1 MGPRRHRRS
10 TGIPRLALIALVLTA
25 CQPPV
30 GNLQASSPSADGSVD
45 GPARANAAIGRVLSV
60 LDGDS
65 LIVDLEG
72 EEVEI
77 RLAGVNAPERDEC
90 HADPARDALRD
101 AVAGE
106 VAIEIVSDDQFGR
119 SVAGIWQGGSFVNG
133 VLVHEG
139 HAIATT
145 EEGPWSA
152 DLIASEDAARQSQA
166 GLWSPTACDE
176 TVEVAVTIQMSSPDP
191 PGPDD
196 LDDEHITLRNAGSS
210 DIDLSGFI
218 VRDESSVNRLR
229 LPEGTTIPAG
239 RSLRITTGCA
249 PSQGIGWCASGP
261 IWNNSGDS
269 ALLLAPGGTVVAHV
283 RYAPDS

>member
-10 TGIPRLALIALVLTA
+10 TSIPRLALIALVLTA
-25 CQPPV
+25 CQPT
-30 GNLQASSPSADGSVD
+30 SPADGAAD
-45 GPARANAAIGRVLSV
+45 APAPGANAAIGRVVSV
-60 LDGDS
+60 IDGDS
-65 LIVDLEG
+65 LIVDLDG
-72 EEVEI
+72 DEVEI

-90 HADPARDALRD
+90 HADPAREALRD
-101 AVAGE
+101 AVAPE
-106 VAIEIVSDDQFGR
+106 VTIEIVSEDQFGR
-119 SVAGIWQGGSFVNG
+119 SLAGIWQGGSFVNG

-145 EEGPWSA
+145 EDGPWST